1 MGPTHFGSMGQ
12 RQHVYHFNF
21 GHLSILET
29 TKSHFVFD
37 KLNAL
42 IRISCVSRRKIFT
55 LKANHLPIWKI
66 KAWNITFAKITI
78 IKKECGVWSGM
89 LKSLK
94 SLKITLRW
102 FCWAL
107 TTNIQSKT
115 LFKKLTQTS
124 QPIPFRICYPI
135 KDFKSFNFSLGWG
148 FFAHLVSLFFFGLCT
163 SADTF
168 SSIFF
173 RFNQKLS
180 N

>member
-1 MGPTHFGSMGQ
+1 MCIISTLDT
-12 RQHVYHFNF
+12 YD
-21 GHLSILET
+21 LSILET

-94 SLKITLRW
+94 ITLRW

-135 KDFKSFNFSLGWG
+135 KDFKSFCTTSCLIIQFHATIVVKTKTISLSSEKW
-148 FFAHLVSLFFFGLCT
+148 FHT
-163 SADTF
+163 S
-168 SSIFF
+168 
-173 RFNQKLS
+173 
-180 N
+180 